1 MRRRDVRFWPK
12 AGIAHCTAH
21 VRFSGVKRIWRL
33 HCEMT
38 QSEGKE
44 LPLTIGVVCKQCPR
58 QIGGGAMRI
67 LSLSLA
73 AGAALVLN
81 STFSATHAASK
92 NRVGV
97 TYDPPP
103 HASTSG
109 MAHRSSK
116 ASRHGANAYGFCP
129 PGQAKK
135 PGRGSAFRC

>member
-1 MRRRDVRFWPK
+1 MSAFGPK
-12 AGIAHCTAH
+12 QALLIAPHMSAF
-21 VRFSGVKRIWRL
+21 RGVKRIWRL

-44 LPLTIGVVCKQCPR
+44 LV
-58 QIGGGAMRI
+58 
-67 LSLSLA
+67 LS
-73 AGAALVLN
+73 